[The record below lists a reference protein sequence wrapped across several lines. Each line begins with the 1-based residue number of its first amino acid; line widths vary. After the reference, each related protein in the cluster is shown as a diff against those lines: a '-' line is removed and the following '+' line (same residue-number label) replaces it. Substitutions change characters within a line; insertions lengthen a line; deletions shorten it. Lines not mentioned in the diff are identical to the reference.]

1 MSTDKAIL
9 FDCDGVLVD
18 SEPLTMQVLRDL
30 LAERGW
36 DMSLAECM
44 RRFVGKATRDEA
56 ALIEARTGQP
66 FTQEWLEY
74 FWAERDK
81 MLHQHLR
88 CIPGADTAVA
98 QAHRCMQGRIA
109 CVSGADRAK
118 VTMQLEK
125 TGLNTWFGARVF
137 SGHEMPRNKPAPDVY
152 RAAIQALQLEPAACL
167 VVEDTVTGVR
177 AGVAAGAVVVGL
189 CLPDNPVACAADLLQ
204 AGACHVM
211 PDMQDM
217 AGVTA
222 AFQAGRLA

>member
-1 MSTDKAIL
+1 MTKAQAIL
-9 FDCDGVLVD
+9 FDCDGVLVN

-36 DMSLAECM
+36 EMSLTECM
-44 RRFVGKATRDEA
+44 QRFVGRATRDQA
-56 ALIEARTGQP
+56 DLIEERTGQP

-81 MLHQHLR
+81 MLHRHLQR
-88 CIPGADTAVA
+88 IPGADVAVA
-98 QAHRCMQGRIA
+98 QAHGCMNGRIA

-125 TGLNTWFGARVF
+125 TGLYDWFESRIF

-152 RAAIQALQLEPAACL
+152 QAAIQALRVDAASCL

-189 CLPDNPVACAADLLQ
+189 CLPGNPVVRAADLLQ
-204 AGACHVM
+204 AGACRVM
-211 PDMQDM
+211 HDMQEM
-217 AGVTA
+217 TAVTA
-222 AFQAGRLA
+222 AFQAGHLV

>member
-1 MSTDKAIL
+1 MQAVL

-36 DMSLAECM
+36 NMSLEECM

-66 FTQEWLEY
+66 FTQEWLDY

-81 MLHQHLR
+81 MLHRHLQSVS
-88 CIPGADTAVA
+88 GAPAAVA
-98 QAHRCMQGRIA
+98 HAHALMAGRIA

-118 VTMQLEK
+118 ITMQLTK
-125 TGLNTWFGARVF
+125 TELLPWFEGRLF

-152 RAAIQALQLEPAACL
+152 RAAMHALQAPPAACL
-167 VVEDTVTGVR
+167 VIEDTATGVR
-177 AGVAAGAVVVGL
+177 AGVAAGAKVVGL
-189 CLPDNPVACAADLLQ
+189 CLPGNPVVTAADLLH
-204 AGACHVM
+204 AGAHHIVSGM
-211 PDMQDM
+211 HEVLPIISDFYR
-217 AGVTA
+217 G
-222 AFQAGRLA
+222 

>member
-1 MSTDKAIL
+1 MSAHRAVL

-30 LAERGW
+30 LSARGW
-36 DMSLAECM
+36 DMPLTECM

-66 FTQEWLEY
+66 LTQQWLED

-81 MLHQHLR
+81 VLR
-88 CIPGADTAVA
+88 SCLQSVPGADTVVA
-98 QAHRCMQGRIA
+98 RAHALTDGKIA

-125 TGLNTWFGARVF
+125 TGLYQWFEARIF

-152 RAAIQALQLEPAACL
+152 LAAIHALQVQPASCF
-167 VVEDTVTGVR
+167 VIEDTVTGVR
-177 AGVAAGAVVVGL
+177 AGAAAGARVIGL
-189 CLPDNPVACAADLLQ
+189 CLSGNPVVNGADLLA
-204 AGACHVM
+204 AGASVVVQSLHEIPQTLSALSQEAM
-211 PDMQDM
+211 
-217 AGVTA
+217 
-222 AFQAGRLA
+222 